1 MNNHTER
8 LLQSDLQAIENDTA
22 ADDLFR
28 LAQARKNVLAQNR
41 PAKSRFFWPAMAT
54 SLASVMLVS
63 VFFMPFD
70 HSKPV
75 TETVSGSFQ
84 SDITEDNL
92 DLYEDL
98 DFYTWLAQSET

>member
-8 LLQSDLQAIENDTA
+8 RLQSDLQAIENDTA

-28 LAQARKNVLAQNR
+28 LAQARKNALAQHR
-41 PAKSRFFWPAMAT
+41 SAKSRFFWPAMAT
-54 SLASVMLVS
+54 SLASVMLVG

-70 HSKPV
+70 HSKPL